1 MVMIKISGFCI
12 LLCMLI
18 LTGPVFS
25 EESTLP
31 VDDITL
37 TEDLSEGVIVGEVT
51 SVDTSV
57 STITIKT
64 DAGKQK
70 TFSVINGETILWKG
84 IEDIELSD
92 VKVGEEAEVGYYTDD
107 SGTLIASW
115 VDILAEESSVPLAGA
130 TEEEK
135 GSPKGNQKD

>member
-1 MVMIKISGFCI
+1 MIMIKISGFCI
-12 LLCMLI
+12 LLSMLI

-31 VDDITL
+31 ADDITL
-37 TEDLSEGVIVGEVT
+37 MGNLSEGVIVGKVT

-70 TFSVINGETILWKG
+70 TFSVINGETILWEG

-92 VKVGEEAEVGYYTDD
+92 VSEEQEAEIGYYTND

-115 VDILAEESSVPLAGA
+115 VDILAEETIVPLVEAA
-130 TEEEK
+130 EEEK